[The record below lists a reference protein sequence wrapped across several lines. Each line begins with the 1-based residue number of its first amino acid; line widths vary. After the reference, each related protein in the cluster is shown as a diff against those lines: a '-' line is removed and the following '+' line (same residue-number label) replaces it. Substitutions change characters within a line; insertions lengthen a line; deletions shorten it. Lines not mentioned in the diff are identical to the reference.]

1 MAPKRATVVILGITF
16 KENCPDTRNSK
27 VVDIINRLK
36 EYEIQPVVA
45 DSWADTAVAKHEYG
59 VDLVPMDQL
68 PKADCVI
75 VAVGH
80 KEFRSMSMMQLKTFF
95 KEDLQDEEKV
105 LVDVKSLYRM
115 DELKASGMRFW
126 RL

>member
-1 MAPKRATVVILGITF
+1 M
-16 KENCPDTRNSK
+16 
-27 VVDIINRLK
+27 VDIINRLK
-36 EYEIQPVVA
+36 EYEINPIVT
-45 DSWADTAVAKHEYG
+45 DGWADVAVAKHEYG
-59 VDLVPMDQL
+59 VDVIPFEDI

-80 KEFRSMSMMQLKTFF
+80 NEYRSMSTMQLKDLF
-95 KEDLQDEEKV
+95 KPEVPDEEKV

>member
-1 MAPKRATVVILGITF
+1 MAPKKATVVILGLTF

-27 VVDIINRLK
+27 VVDIIDRLR
-36 EYEIQPVVA
+36 EYDIDPIVT
-45 DSWADTAVAKHEYG
+45 DSWADPDVARKEYG
-59 VDLVPMDQL
+59 VSLTAWEKV

-80 KEFRSMSMMQLKTFF
+80 NEYRSMSMMHIKELF
-95 KEDLQDEEKV
+95 KEDLEDEEKV

-115 DELKASGMRFW
+115 DELKASGMRVW